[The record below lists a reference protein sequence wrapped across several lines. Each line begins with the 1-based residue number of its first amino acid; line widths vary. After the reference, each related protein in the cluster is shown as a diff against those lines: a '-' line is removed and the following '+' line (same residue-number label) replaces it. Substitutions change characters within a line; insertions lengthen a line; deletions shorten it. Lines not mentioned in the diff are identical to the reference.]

1 MYSLD
6 MRTILLLLFLV
17 FPVNADQHIIEQENF
32 EAWQFACVE
41 EQSQKICDLRELVF
55 DQNTE
60 EVVSYLSITINPDSL
75 AQMQIAFP
83 HAVNLKN
90 SVQLQIDEN
99 DPLELN
105 YAYCNQSACFIAEI
119 IADNFIN
126 MFKAGNQI
134 TLKVLLLDNR
144 EATITY
150 SVTCSDTTD
159 TYQYTAGTLTAT
171 KVADNLAG
179 ADIGAA
185 DIQPGV
191 VYAIILDVH
200 DASVTATGDC
210 SATSVGLLGEVNCL
224 CLN

>member
-1 MYSLD
+1 
-6 MRTILLLLFLV
+6 MRIILLLLFFV
-17 FPVNADQHIIEQENF
+17 FPVNADQHVIEQENF

-55 DQNTE
+55 DQNTD

-90 SVQLQIDEN
+90 PVQLQIDEK
-99 DPLELN
+99 DPLELD

-150 SVTCSDTTD
+150 SLSGF
-159 TYQYTAGTLTAT
+159 TAGYNRLINSTL
-171 KVADNLAG
+171 
-179 ADIGAA
+179 
-185 DIQPGV
+185 
-191 VYAIILDVH
+191 
-200 DASVTATGDC
+200 
-210 SATSVGLLGEVNCL
+210 
-224 CLN
+224 

>member
-1 MYSLD
+1 
-6 MRTILLLLFLV
+6 MRIILLLLFFV
-17 FPVNADQHIIEQENF
+17 FPVNADQHVIEQENF
-32 EAWQFACVE
+32 EAWQFTCVE

-90 SVQLQIDEN
+90 PVQLQIDEN

-150 SVTCSDTTD
+150 SLLGF
-159 TYQYTAGTLTAT
+159 TAGYN
-171 KVADNLAG
+171 K
-179 ADIGAA
+179 
-185 DIQPGV
+185 
-191 VYAIILDVH
+191 
-200 DASVTATGDC
+200 
-210 SATSVGLLGEVNCL
+210 LLETVNS
-224 CLN
+224 

>member
-1 MYSLD
+1 
-6 MRTILLLLFLV
+6 MRIILLLLFFV
-17 FPVNADQHIIEQENF
+17 FPVNADQHVIEQENF
-32 EAWQFACVE
+32 EAWQFTCVE

-150 SVTCSDTTD
+150 SLLGF
-159 TYQYTAGTLTAT
+159 TAGYERLISSTL
-171 KVADNLAG
+171 
-179 ADIGAA
+179 
-185 DIQPGV
+185 
-191 VYAIILDVH
+191 
-200 DASVTATGDC
+200 
-210 SATSVGLLGEVNCL
+210 
-224 CLN
+224 

>member
-1 MYSLD
+1 MYAFC
-6 MRTILLLLFLV
+6 MRIILIYFLLIGILF
-17 FPVNADQHIIEQENF
+17 ADSHILEQENF

-55 DQNTE
+55 DPNTE
-60 EVVSYLSITINPDSL
+60 EVVSYLSMTINPDGL

-150 SVTCSDTTD
+150 SLLGF
-159 TYQYTAGTLTAT
+159 TAGYNKL
-171 KVADNLAG
+171 LS
-179 ADIGAA
+179 
-185 DIQPGV
+185 
-191 VYAIILDVH
+191 
-200 DASVTATGDC
+200 SVN
-210 SATSVGLLGEVNCL
+210 S
-224 CLN
+224 

>member
-1 MYSLD
+1 
-6 MRTILLLLFLV
+6 MRIILLLLFFV
-17 FPVNADQHIIEQENF
+17 FPVNADQHVIEQENF
-32 EAWQFACVE
+32 EAWQFTCVE

-90 SVQLQIDEN
+90 PVQLQIDEN

-150 SVTCSDTTD
+150 SLSGF
-159 TYQYTAGTLTAT
+159 TAGYN
-171 KVADNLAG
+171 K
-179 ADIGAA
+179 
-185 DIQPGV
+185 
-191 VYAIILDVH
+191 
-200 DASVTATGDC
+200 
-210 SATSVGLLGEVNCL
+210 LLETVNS
-224 CLN
+224 